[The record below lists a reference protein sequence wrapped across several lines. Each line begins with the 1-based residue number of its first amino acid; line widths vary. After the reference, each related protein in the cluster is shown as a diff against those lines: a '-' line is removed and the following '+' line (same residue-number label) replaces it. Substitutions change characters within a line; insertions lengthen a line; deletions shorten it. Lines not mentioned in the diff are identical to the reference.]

1 MQYNVL
7 LISMPPVWE
16 PLKSRGGVLSEALL
30 NRILE
35 LSSHATPRRWTH
47 HVI

>member
-7 LISMPPVWE
+7 LASMTPVWN
-16 PLKSRGGVLSEALL
+16 PLKSRGGVLSEVLL

-35 LSSHATPRRWTH
+35 LSSHATPGDGRTM
-47 HVI
+47 